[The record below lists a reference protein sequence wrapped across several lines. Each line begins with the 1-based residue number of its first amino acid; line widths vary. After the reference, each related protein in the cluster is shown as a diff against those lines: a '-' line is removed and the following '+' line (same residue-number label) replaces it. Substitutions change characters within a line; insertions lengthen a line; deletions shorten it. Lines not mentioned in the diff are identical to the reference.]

1 MLCERKRTI
10 VWDGEKKMKKLA
22 LAALFS
28 MVIATPVSAASY
40 TVSKDDTLFKLSQR
54 FGVSIDELK
63 KANKLTSDVIK
74 MGQVLNIPSTTLA
87 SRSGSGT
94 QASTTSGYVA
104 ANPSNRST
112 TVLSANQAKKNV
124 TPAPPKKEQPT
135 KSTTV
140 ATNQVSTAKSSR
152 EGTRDFDERQMNAV
166 INNLLGVPYKWGGTT
181 LEGFDCSGFTSYVF
195 NELGVTLPRTSL
207 EQFDAG
213 QSVSDEELKPG
224 DLLFFDSEKKG
235 TITHVGV
242 YIGDNQMAHAATKN
256 VRIDNLDWYYKNYQ
270 YYGAKR
276 IF

>member
-1 MLCERKRTI
+1 
-10 VWDGEKKMKKLA
+10 
-22 LAALFS
+22 
-28 MVIATPVSAASY
+28 
-40 TVSKDDTLFKLSQR
+40 
-54 FGVSIDELK
+54 
-63 KANKLTSDVIK
+63 
-74 MGQVLNIPSTTLA
+74 
-87 SRSGSGT
+87 
-94 QASTTSGYVA
+94 
-104 ANPSNRST
+104 
-112 TVLSANQAKKNV
+112 
-124 TPAPPKKEQPT
+124 
-135 KSTTV
+135 
-140 ATNQVSTAKSSR
+140 
-152 EGTRDFDERQMNAV
+152 MNAV

>member
-40 TVSKDDTLFKLSQR
+40 TVSKDDTLFKLSQK

-74 MGQVLNIPSTTLA
+74 MGQVLNIPSTTLT
-87 SRSGSGT
+87 SRSGSGAQT
-94 QASTTSGYVA
+94 STASRYVA
-104 ANPSNRST
+104 ANSTNRST
-112 TVLSANQAKKNV
+112 TVLSANQTKTNI
-124 TPAPPKKEQPT
+124 TPAPPKKAQPT
-135 KSTTV
+135 KSMTV
-140 ATNQVSTAKSSR
+140 ATNQESTMKTSR
-152 EGTRDFDERQMNAV
+152 EGTRDFDDRQMNAV

-195 NELGVTLPRTSL
+195 NELGVTLPRTSQD
-207 EQFDAG
+207 QFNAG

-235 TITHVGV
+235 TITHVGI

-256 VRIDNLDWYYKNYQ
+256 VRIDNLDWYHKNYQ

-276 IF
+276 VF